1 MTTDL
6 RAPVVAI
13 GLIGL
18 FVAVRVTALPLADTA
33 PTTFGIS
40 SPMSADVDS
49 VRGDVVTSGG
59 AIVSRDPFRLGRRP
73 VLPAYDP
80 LRLGEQ
86 LAPPPPRPT
95 LVVVGVLDGRPPSAV
110 IEGLPAV
117 EGARVVRIGDVIGAL
132 RIKAIGTGGVVV
144 TGMDTTWVLKV
155 REPWKN

>member
-6 RAPVVAI
+6 RAPLVAL

-33 PTTFGIS
+33 PPTFGENTRKS
-40 SPMSADVDS
+40 VVVDS
-49 VRGDVVTSGG
+49 VRGEAVGSNA
-59 AIVSRDPFRLGRRP
+59 AIISRDPFRLGRRP
-73 VLPAYDP
+73 MLPAYDP

-86 LAPPPPRPT
+86 LAPPPSRPT
-95 LVVVGVLDGRPPSAV
+95 LILVGVLDGRPPSAV

-117 EGARVVRIGDVIGAL
+117 EGSRVVRVGDVIGAFKV
-132 RIKAIGTGGVVV
+132 KAIGNGSVVI